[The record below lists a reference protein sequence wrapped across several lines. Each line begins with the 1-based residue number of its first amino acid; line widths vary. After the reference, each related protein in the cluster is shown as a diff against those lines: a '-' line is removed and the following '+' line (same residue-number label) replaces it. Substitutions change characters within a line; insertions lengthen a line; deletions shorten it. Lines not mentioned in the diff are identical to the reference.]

1 MGGMMNLL
9 NNLPDELKPLYTK
22 LLNSKTADEII
33 NIAIDL
39 TVKMDRLPK
48 NQREEVRKLLRKT
61 PKF

>member
-1 MGGMMNLL
+1 MGEMMNLL

-33 NIAIDL
+33 NIALDL